1 MRIRPTYREL
11 DVVKVA
17 TKCQKNKVEW
27 SQSKDFDN
35 FYRAHK
41 VMVAMPT
48 KLQNDGIFEMFI
60 KRKSSTKR
68 AKVVKQRCETSD
80 GIL

>member
-1 MRIRPTYREL
+1 MPKKQSR
-11 DVVKVA
+11 VKPRH
-17 TKCQKNKVEW
+17 N
-27 SQSKDFDN
+27 FDN

-48 KLQNDGIFEMFI
+48 MLQNEGIFEMLI
-60 KRKSSTKR
+60 KHKSSMKR
-68 AKVVKQRCETSD
+68 AKVVKQHCETSD